1 MNKIDFSN
9 PPRRKFTLPVIDA
22 HVHLTDSKSADLLVK
37 IAQSYGMK
45 KAMAVSSLEE
55 MLPLRQRHGNFLC
68 FALWPDYSQLNDT
81 AALREKNI
89 TIMKQ
94 GKAQGTV
101 AMKFW
106 FKPEFNYKQGLYL
119 DDERLRPIFEGM
131 VELKLAALVHIADPD
146 IWFQRCYS
154 DERKFLSKR
163 DNYRQLTGALAA
175 YPGINFVAAHF
186 GGNPEELP
194 YLAELL
200 ARFPNLYLDTSA
212 TKWIAREL
220 SAKRDEARQFIIE
233 HAERI
238 LFGTDLVTHHGGDQA
253 YFVSRYY
260 VQQRLWEGAEE
271 FISPIDDADA
281 GQPVMVRGMDL
292 PEEVLRKIYY
302 DNAMKVYRL
311 R

>member
-1 MNKIDFSN
+1 MNEIDFSN
-9 PPRRKFTLPVIDA
+9 PPRRKFPLSIIDA
-22 HVHLTDSKSADLLVK
+22 HVHLTDSKSADLLVE
-37 IAQSYGMK
+37 IAQLYGMK
-45 KAMAVSSLEE
+45 RMIAVSSPEE
-55 MLPLRQRHGNFLC
+55 TSPLRQRHGDFLH
-68 FALWPDYSQLNDT
+68 FALWPDYSQLNNA
-81 AALREKNI
+81 AALREKNVPV
-89 TIMKQ
+89 MERQ
-94 GKAQGTV
+94 RANGAV

-131 VELKLAALVHIADPD
+131 AELKLAALVHIADPD

-154 DERKFLSKR
+154 DKRKFLSKR

-194 YLAELL
+194 HLAELL
-200 ARFPNLYLDTSA
+200 ARFSNLYLDTSA
-212 TKWIAREL
+212 TKWVAREL
-220 SAKRDEARQFIIE
+220 SAKRDEARQFIVE

-238 LFGTDLVTHHGGDQA
+238 IFGTDLVTYHGGDQA
-253 YFVSRYY
+253 YFASRYY
-260 VQQRLWEGAEE
+260 VQQKLWEGSED

-281 GQPVMVRGMDL
+281 ARPVTVRGMDL

-311 R
+311 T